1 VGFSPL
7 ISSVN
12 LAGAITAS
20 FVRRNKIAANWM
32 IHPLDF
38 DFNGGGF
45 FVVVEGQFYRGFG
58 DFWAQIDGED
68 VGESVAKTVC

>member
-38 DFNGGGF
+38 DFNGGVIFCCGGGAVLQGVWRF
-45 FVVVEGQFYRGFG
+45 LG
-58 DFWAQIDGED
+58 AN
-68 VGESVAKTVC
+68 